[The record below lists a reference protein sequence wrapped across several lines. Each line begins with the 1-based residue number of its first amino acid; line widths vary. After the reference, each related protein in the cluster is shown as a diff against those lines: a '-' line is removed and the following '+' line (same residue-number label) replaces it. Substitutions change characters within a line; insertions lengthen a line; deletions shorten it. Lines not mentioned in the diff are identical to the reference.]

1 MLKSVNAGAL
11 GTRRRGRVNTMST
24 LLLHA
29 IARLVAALSW
39 RGAQK
44 LGSFLGFVWYHL
56 LRIRRR
62 TVFANLATALPERR
76 EEHARIARESYRN
89 LCVSALELVRTRSM
103 TAEEIME
110 RVHPS
115 GLEHFE
121 KALAKGRGVVVMT
134 AHFGNFDLLAVSQA
148 ARGVPLAIASREMRA
163 GASNRFW
170 METRSALGLAIF
182 TERDFAR
189 RALPWLRAGR
199 VLGLVI
205 DQRTKA
211 RRGGIL
217 SPFFGVRVWTSTAA
231 ARLASRTGAA
241 IVPVRI
247 ERGEDGDHDLI
258 VEPELEL
265 PEPDD
270 PDFVSKVTA
279 ACNAVL
285 ERWIRGR
292 PDHWMWLHKR
302 FLDSE

>member
-1 MLKSVNAGAL
+1 V
-11 GTRRRGRVNTMST
+11 ST
-24 LLLHA
+24 LLLRA
-29 IARLVAALSW
+29 IFYLVGLLSW
-39 RGAQK
+39 RRAQR
-44 LGSFLGFVWYHL
+44 LGVFLGAVWYYV
-56 LRIRRR
+56 LRVRRR
-62 TVFANLATALPERR
+62 TVFANLETALPES
-76 EEHARIARESYRN
+76 ESEHARIARESYRN
-89 LCVSALELVRTRSM
+89 ICVFALELVRTRSM
-103 TAEEIME
+103 TAAEVSEL
-110 RVHPS
+110 VHPS

-121 KALAKGRGVVVMT
+121 KAFAKGRGVVVIT
-134 AHFGNFDLLAVSQA
+134 GHFGNFDLLAVSQA
-148 ARGVPLAIASREMRA
+148 ARRVPLAITSREMRA
-163 GASNRFW
+163 KASNLFW
-170 METRSALGLAIF
+170 METRRALGLVII

-189 RALPWLRAGR
+189 RALPWLRAGK

-217 SPFFGVRVWTSTAA
+217 SPFFGRRVWTSTAA

-247 ERGEDGDHDLI
+247 ERGPDGDHDLI

-265 PEPDD
+265 PETDD
-270 PDFVSKVTA
+270 PEFVSKVTA

-302 FLDSE
+302 FKDSEP